1 MAKNDVDEE
10 VKDREKGVG
19 KLEKKGFAS
28 SVSPSDTIHQ
38 AVAKIKQ
45 HKDIAGAEKEATIRL
60 KKTEEALGIPSTE
73 QEHQD
78 SPLSGDMVDGP
89 APASQQPQQ
98 NTCLF
103 QQQQQA
109 EPAQN
114 AASNRFF
121 SSCAIL

>member
-1 MAKNDVDEE
+1 MAKNDVDKE

-19 KLEKKGFAS
+19 ELEKKGFAS
-28 SVSPSDTIHQ
+28 SVSQLDSISQ

-45 HKDIAGAEKEATIRL
+45 HKDITGAEEEARIRL

-73 QEHQD
+73 QEQQD
-78 SPLSGDMVDGP
+78 SPLLSGDTVDGP
-89 APASQQPQQ
+89 APSPQ
-98 NTCLF
+98 NACLF

-109 EPAQN
+109 EPVQN